1 MLAATAMASIAGPT
15 LQERFITTAK
25 ERVCRGLGRLGKQGE
40 VGDLA
45 SELHTIGGEAAMV
58 NLPEVARVAR
68 DGEKAAHL
76 LGTGS
81 DQQARVAC
89 GRLLRKLG
97 YLLQELSAKGSTPAP
112 AVASRAAGSGR
123 RVLVVDD
130 SEVAAQALVDVFEVR
145 GFEVRS
151 ATSLDTAISVCA
163 SFCPAVLVSDVQMPN
178 LDVAELCRRFREVR
192 RGQRTAVLLIS
203 GRSEVELHD
212 RLDEIRP
219 EAFVSKLAG
228 ADVVVSRAA
237 TLFEGLR
244 Q

>member
-1 MLAATAMASIAGPT
+1 MLTATAMASIAGPT

-25 ERVCRGLGRLGKQGE
+25 ERVCRGLGRLGKEGE
-40 VGDLA
+40 VRDLA
-45 SELHTIGGEAAMV
+45 IELHTMGGEAAMV

-68 DGEKAAHL
+68 DGEKAAQL

-89 GRLLRKLG
+89 SRLLRKLG
-97 YLLQELSAKGSTPAP
+97 YLLQELSSKRSTPPTAEVP
-112 AVASRAAGSGR
+112 CTTGNGR

-130 SEVAAQALVDVFEVR
+130 SAVAAQALVDVFEVR

-151 ATSLDTAISVCA
+151 ATSLDMAMSVCA

-203 GRSEVELHD
+203 GRSEAELRA
-212 RLDEIRP
+212 RLDAIRP

-228 ADVVVSRAA
+228 ADVVVSRVA
-237 TLFEGLR
+237 TIFEGLR
-244 Q
+244 P

>member
-1 MLAATAMASIAGPT
+1 
-15 LQERFITTAK
+15 
-25 ERVCRGLGRLGKQGE
+25 
-40 VGDLA
+40 
-45 SELHTIGGEAAMV
+45 
-58 NLPEVARVAR
+58 VARVAR

-151 ATSLDTAISVCA
+151 ATSLDTAMSVCA
-163 SFCPAVLVSDVQMPN
+163 SFLPAVLVSDVQMPN

-203 GRSEVELHD
+203 GRSEAELHD
-212 RLDEIRP
+212 RLDAIRP

-237 TLFEGLR
+237 TLFEGFR

>member
-1 MLAATAMASIAGPT
+1 MLTATAMASIAGPT

-25 ERVCRGLGRLGKQGE
+25 ERVCRGLGRLGKEGE
-40 VGDLA
+40 VRDLA
-45 SELHTIGGEAAMV
+45 NELHTMGGEAAMV
-58 NLPEVARVAR
+58 NFPEVARVAR
-68 DGEKAAHL
+68 DGEQAAHL

-81 DQQARVAC
+81 DRQARVAC

-97 YLLQELSAKGSTPAP
+97 YLLQELSTKGSTPAP
-112 AVASRAAGSGR
+112 AAAPVATGSGR

-145 GFEVRS
+145 GFEVRK
-151 ATSLDTAISVCA
+151 ATSLGMAMSVCA
-163 SFCPAVLVSDVQMPN
+163 SFLPAVLVSDVQMPN

-192 RGQRTAVLLIS
+192 SGQRAAILLIS
-203 GRSEVELHD
+203 GRSEAELRV
-212 RLDEIRP
+212 RLDAIRP

-228 ADVVVSRAA
+228 ADVVVSRVAS
-237 TLFEGLR
+237 LFEGFR